1 MENNE
6 KSVEFESSIQGKIG
20 ILTAALLTRHKGGDT
35 IIDFLEHATKQE
47 TDMGATNAMGG
58 VFSSILMCNVDS
70 IDFLL
75 TNAKGFLQGTLTELL
90 EQARGVDMGKF
101 CERTNINQ
109 LSGDLKLMHIRKLL
123 LAIVKSANSDTEM
136 KSLAVR
142 LMLRLGYAYATAED
156 MLNAAEL

>member
-1 MENNE
+1 
-6 KSVEFESSIQGKIG
+6 
-20 ILTAALLTRHKGGDT
+20 
-35 IIDFLEHATKQE
+35 
-47 TDMGATNAMGG
+47 
-58 VFSSILMCNVDS
+58 
-70 IDFLL
+70 
-75 TNAKGFLQGTLTELL
+75 
-90 EQARGVDMGKF
+90 MGKF